1 MKFRHEYK
9 HIISYAD
16 MIRLRNTLSS
26 LFSHDK
32 NAGSDGTYYV
42 KSLYF
47 DNYFDKALREKLD
60 GVDRREKFRI
70 RYYGDDT
77 EFIRLEKKSK
87 IHSLCN
93 KTSCQISKV
102 QCQNIIC
109 GNISFMRNADSN
121 LIKELYA
128 KMHYQLLR
136 PKCIVAYRRE
146 SFIYKPGNVRITLDS
161 GISGSNNTYEFL
173 SSGTP
178 LINLYH
184 NAILEVKWDEFLPSI
199 VTDAVRIPCRQAS
212 AFSKYAAV
220 RF

>member
-9 HIISYAD
+9 HIISFAD
-16 MIRLRNTLSS
+16 MLQLRNTLSC
-26 LFSHDK
+26 LFSHDS

-42 KSLYF
+42 RSLYF
-47 DNYFDKALREKLD
+47 DNYFDKALMEKLD
-60 GVDRREKFRI
+60 GIDKREKFRI

-87 IHSLCN
+87 IHTLCS
-93 KTSCQISKV
+93 KTSCQISKE
-102 QCQNIIC
+102 QCRDIIF
-109 GNISFMRNADSN
+109 GNISFMRHSDSD

-146 SFIYKPGNVRITLDS
+146 SFIYSPGNVRITLDFN
-161 GISGSNNTYEFL
+161 ISGSNNISEFL
-173 SSGTP
+173 NPGTP
-178 LINLYH
+178 LLNLYH

-199 VTDAVRIPCRQAS
+199 VKDAVRIPCRQAS